1 MAIRGTGKTY
11 SLPLSGGIGV
21 DSPPPILLV
30 SGAPGSGKSTLAEAV
45 ARVLRWPLLDGDD
58 MAWTIVAPVL
68 EYVYGDAHDLGAPLY
83 GEVLLPKK
91 YKAIVAQSKRLRE
104 LGMPS
109 VVTGVMGDL
118 LFRRFQR
125 MGMED
130 NVHRVDVLVPHNVR
144 TERLKNRKRVLE
156 TVLLTLGDMSTYCG
170 IAPAGAEGLD
180 GKLPIPELVSH
191 VIGSRGFV
199 PRPMSGLPS
208 LVLVPDNAE
217 RGNYAFIADLARRH
231 GWSLLSEND
240 LSECLA
246 SPVLGAVGEGGTDSA
261 FYRDVLRPAIT
272 SALAAAARCASTI

>member
-1 MAIRGTGKTY
+1 MC
-11 SLPLSGGIGV
+11 
-21 DSPPPILLV
+21 
-30 SGAPGSGKSTLAEAV
+30 
-45 ARVLRWPLLDGDD
+45 
-58 MAWTIVAPVL
+58 
-68 EYVYGDAHDLGAPLY
+68 
-83 GEVLLPKK
+83 
-91 YKAIVAQSKRLRE
+91 
-104 LGMPS
+104 
-109 VVTGVMGDL
+109 
-118 LFRRFQR
+118 
-125 MGMED
+125 
-130 NVHRVDVLVPHNVR
+130 LVPHNVR

-272 SALAAAARCASTI
+272 SALAAAARRIYDLDLTVVVLTTDGPTLVKSLCKAAIPCTYSRNVSV